1 MTKDEIIELAMAYG
15 FTGGFNAQGDLTYDA
30 TFVEAV
36 TEAVV
41 KEREACADLCAT
53 FYDEMWEEYAE
64 AGNEL
69 AEIIRARGEA

>member
-1 MTKDEIIELAMAYG
+1 MTRDEVLKIANDMAFMACIWIDDEG
-15 FTGGFNAQGDLTYDA
+15 NEVNDLVKFA
-30 TFVEAV
+30 KLVA
-36 TEAVV
+36 A

-69 AEIIRARGEA
+69 AEIIRARGEV

>member
-1 MTKDEIIELAMAYG
+1 MKQDEIIEMVKQAGLDWQ
-15 FTGGFNAQGDLTYDA
+15 QGWTLDDDQPNR
-30 TFVEAV
+30 FEAFAKLV
-36 TEAVV
+36 AA
-41 KEREACADLCAT
+41 KEREVCADLCAT